1 MPRKAAGLTAIKVR
15 NAKPGRYGDGKGLY
29 LFVRSADARFWVF
42 RYRHA
47 GRVREMG
54 LGSVADVT
62 LAEARE
68 KAETNYKVVRAGTD
82 PLAERNARAAAA
94 KAEANRATIRAIT
107 FAEVADHYI
116 AAHEASWRNA
126 KHRYQ
131 WRATL
136 DNYAAPVLGALP
148 VADVDTPSI
157 MRVLEPLWREK
168 AETASRLRGR
178 IESVLNY
185 AAARG
190 WRAGENPARWRGHM
204 DNLLPSRG
212 KVAKVEHHAALP
224 WRDIGA
230 FLATLAEQDGVAAL
244 ALKFTILTA
253 ARTGEV
259 IGATWAEVDLEGAM
273 WVVPGQRMKAG
284 RLHRVP
290 LSQGA
295 LDVLAE
301 AAKLRSDASPDAP
314 LFPGAK
320 AGKGLS
326 NMSMMMLLRRM
337 GRSDLSVHGFRSS
350 FRDWAA
356 ESTNYPREVA
366 EAALAHT
373 LSNKVEA
380 AYARSDLLEKRSRLM
395 ADWAV
400 FCGRAAPAG
409 DVIPMRA
416 VGA

>member
-1 MPRKAAGLTAIKVR
+1 M
-15 NAKPGRYGDGKGLY
+15 
-29 LFVRSADARFWVF
+29 
-42 RYRHA
+42 
-47 GRVREMG
+47 
-54 LGSVADVT
+54 
-62 LAEARE
+62 
-68 KAETNYKVVRAGTD
+68 
-82 PLAERNARAAAA
+82 
-94 KAEANRATIRAIT
+94 
-107 FAEVADHYI
+107 
-116 AAHEASWRNA
+116 
-126 KHRYQ
+126 
-131 WRATL
+131 
-136 DNYAAPVLGALP
+136 
-148 VADVDTPSI
+148 
-157 MRVLEPLWREK
+157 
-168 AETASRLRGR
+168 
-178 IESVLNY
+178 
-185 AAARG
+185 
-190 WRAGENPARWRGHM
+190 
-204 DNLLPSRG
+204 
-212 KVAKVEHHAALP
+212 EHHAAWP

-259 IGATWAEVDLEGAM
+259 IGATWAEVDLEGAL
-273 WVVPGQRMKAG
+273 WTVPGERMKAG

-326 NMSMMMLLRRM
+326 NMSMMMRLRRM
-337 GRSDLSVHGFRSS
+337 ERANLSVHGFRST

-373 LSNKVEA
+373 LSDKVEA
-380 AYARSDLLEKRSRLM
+380 AYRRGDLMDKRSRLM

-400 FCGRAAPAG
+400 FCGRPATPAE
-409 DVIPMRA
+409 VIPLR
-416 VGA
+416 GAG